1 MSAYSQ
7 SSRLAAYQSVAA
19 HGGVAAADPHQLIV
33 MLMDGALE
41 RISGAR
47 GAIENGALSNKSRLL
62 HKAVEIIHELHAS
75 LDFDT
80 GGAIASNMGDL
91 YDYASQ
97 QLLRASLENR
107 TDLLD
112 EVTNLLREIRS
123 AWIAIPT
130 AARAARAAP

>member
-33 MLMDGALE
+33 MLLDGALE
-41 RISGAR
+41 RVAGAR
-47 GAIENGALSNKSRLL
+47 GAIENGEFANKSRLI
-62 HKAVEIIHELHAS
+62 HKAVEIVHELHAS
-75 LDFDT
+75 LNFES
-80 GGAIASNMGDL
+80 GGSIAANMGDL

-107 TDLLD
+107 TALLD

-123 AWIAIPT
+123 AWIAIPA